1 MTADYNEILKCVDR
15 EGYEGVFLWCINI
28 SPSVHLHASKIKYCV
43 CNINILT
50 GLTNFVFQ
58 PFTPQYITSKRIF
71 FLSKQRIYVLLL
83 LLHLFIVRKISSV
96 FPFFTLVIVIHLP
109 HSYKFYKKN
118 CVVTDYNHNI
128 SAERNTLALYTTSTS
143 SANLHFNIRLQ
154 KITIILQYYL
164 NFFKILIYRFYKTFR
179 LYF

>member
-109 HSYKFYKKN
+109 HSYKFYKKTVLLQITIITFLQREIHSR
-118 CVVTDYNHNI
+118 CTPLSRLPLTY
-128 SAERNTLALYTTSTS
+128 TSTS
-143 SANLHFNIRLQ
+143 ASKRSPLFYNI
-154 KITIILQYYL
+154 I
-164 NFFKILIYRFYKTFR
+164 
-179 LYF
+179 